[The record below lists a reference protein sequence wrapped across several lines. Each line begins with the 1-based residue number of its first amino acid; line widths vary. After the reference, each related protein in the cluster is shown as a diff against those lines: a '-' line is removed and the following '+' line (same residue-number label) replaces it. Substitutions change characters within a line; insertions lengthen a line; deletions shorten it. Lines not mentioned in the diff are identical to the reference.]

1 MAGDLKISS
10 EKPASKQDVL
20 VMHLSGWLDQTSEEQ
35 LIAAVRTALHQGS
48 RFLVLELSGVEMLT
62 SAGVRALQR
71 AHKLMTPETGTA
83 PAQSLKLCNAPPHV
97 YHVLKLTGLLQII
110 PNYESA
116 QTAIDSFGS

>member
-71 AHKLMTPETGTA
+71 AHKFMTPETGTA
-83 PAQSLKLCNAPPHV
+83 PAQPLKLCNAPPNV
-97 YHVLKLTGLLQII
+97 YHVLNLTGLLQMI

>member
-10 EKPASKQDVL
+10 EKPASEQDVL

-71 AHKLMTPETGTA
+71 THKLMTPEA
-83 PAQSLKLCNAPPHV
+83 ARAAAQPLKLCNAPPNV
-97 YHVLKLTGLLQII
+97 YHVLSLTGLLQMI